1 MAVRRKKVAVIH
13 CNGRPTRKE
22 GFEQVT
28 VTGNCQE
35 ILTQYPEGI
44 NICSYGCLG
53 GGSCVE
59 ACRLHAVSIG
69 ERGIAK
75 IDDEKCVGCGLCA
88 KACPQHLIQVV
99 PTENT
104 IQPQCAN
111 LDKGPKA
118 IQGCAVSCIGCRI
131 CEKYCPCKAIKVV
144 DNHAVICQEKCIA
157 CGMCAVKCPRGVIHD
172 KNGILSIR

>member
-1 MAVRRKKVAVIH
+1 MWA
-13 CNGRPTRKE
+13 
-22 GFEQVT
+22 
-28 VTGNCQE
+28 
-35 ILTQYPEGI
+35 
-44 NICSYGCLG
+44 
-53 GGSCVE
+53 
-59 ACRLHAVSIG
+59 
-69 ERGIAK
+69 
-75 IDDEKCVGCGLCA
+75 LC
-88 KACPQHLIQVV
+88 KACPQQLIQVV
-99 PTENT
+99 PTENP

>member
-35 ILTQYPEGI
+35 ILTQYSEGI

-59 ACRLHAVSIG
+59 ACRLYAVSIG

-75 IDDEKCVGCGLCA
+75 IDEEKCVGCGLCA

-118 IQGCAVSCIGCRI
+118 IQGCAVSSIGCRI

>member
-1 MAVRRKKVAVIH
+1 MADAAATQEAVPLCAVFLVRVFAGVLH
-13 CNGRPTRKE
+13 HGS
-22 GFEQVT
+22 GF
-28 VTGNCQE
+28 
-35 ILTQYPEGI
+35 
-44 NICSYGCLG
+44 
-53 GGSCVE
+53 
-59 ACRLHAVSIG
+59 
-69 ERGIAK
+69 
-75 IDDEKCVGCGLCA
+75 LCA

>member
-35 ILTQYPEGI
+35 ILTQYSEGI

-53 GGSCVE
+53 GGS
-59 ACRLHAVSIG
+59 SIG

-75 IDDEKCVGCGLCA
+75 IDEEKCVGCGLCA

>member
-1 MAVRRKKVAVIH
+1 MDASVEEAVWKRVGYTQCQSVKEELRRLM
-13 CNGRPTRKE
+13 RKN
-22 GFEQVT
+22 VW
-28 VTGNCQE
+28 VW
-35 ILTQYPEGI
+35 
-44 NICSYGCLG
+44 
-53 GGSCVE
+53 
-59 ACRLHAVSIG
+59 A
-69 ERGIAK
+69 
-75 IDDEKCVGCGLCA
+75 LC

>member
-1 MAVRRKKVAVIH
+1 MLLWMPRWRKLCGSVSV
-13 CNGRPTRKE
+13 TRK
-22 GFEQVT
+22 
-28 VTGNCQE
+28 
-35 ILTQYPEGI
+35 
-44 NICSYGCLG
+44 
-53 GGSCVE
+53 
-59 ACRLHAVSIG
+59 
-69 ERGIAK
+69 
-75 IDDEKCVGCGLCA
+75 IDEEKCVGCGLCA